1 MAANLTG
8 AALSLCIL
16 TLQLT
21 QMPSERLTSHQG
33 GRNTGLSNS
42 LSRIPELELARQ
54 RNLRQ
59 FKEKDK
65 KEGNERAA
73 RMQGE
78 VGYIQCSPHTT
89 TLYCTHCKL
98 ADCRINKL
106 KNTLDRLRRV
116 KLG

>member
-1 MAANLTG
+1 M
-8 AALSLCIL
+8 
-16 TLQLT
+16 
-21 QMPSERLTSHQG
+21 
-33 GRNTGLSNS
+33 
-42 LSRIPELELARQ
+42 ELARQ

-89 TLYCTHCKL
+89 ILYCTHCKL
-98 ADCRINKL
+98 SDCRINKL
-106 KNTLDRLRRV
+106 KNTPDRLRRV
-116 KLG
+116 KLGSQVPFTVGCDETGTCKEGSSGVTEQY